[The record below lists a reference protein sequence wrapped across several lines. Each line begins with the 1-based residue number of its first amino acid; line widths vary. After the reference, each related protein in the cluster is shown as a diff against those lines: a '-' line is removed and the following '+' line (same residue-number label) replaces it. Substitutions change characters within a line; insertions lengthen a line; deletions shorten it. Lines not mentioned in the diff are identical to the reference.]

1 MSITRRLFLRNS
13 AAAGAIGVTI
23 AAPVVAEAAA
33 GDPDERIAAAIAE
46 IHIALGEK
54 YPGWRVQ
61 VQNTA
66 QRVKQPGP
74 NGTLIDGE
82 AYSQAIL
89 IYTSSEKY
97 GPEEARWF
105 RVPVNEQLLAAD
117 VKGGHRL

>member
-13 AAAGAIGVTI
+13 AAAGAVAATVTTSVI
-23 AAPVVAEAAA
+23 AEAAA
-33 GDPDERIAAAIAE
+33 VDADERIAAAIAE

-66 QRVKQPGP
+66 QRIQRPGP
-74 NGTLIDGE
+74 NGALVDGDH
-82 AYSQAIL
+82 YSQAIL
-89 IYTSSEKY
+89 IYTSCEKY

-105 RVPVNEQLLAAD
+105 RVPVDEQLLAAD
-117 VKGGHRL
+117 VKGGHQL

>member
-13 AAAGAIGVTI
+13 AAAGAV
-23 AAPVVAEAAA
+23 AATVATPVLADAAVV
-33 GDPDERIAAAIAE
+33 DPDERIAAAIAE
-46 IHIALGEK
+46 IHLALGEK

-66 QRVKQPGP
+66 QRVRQPGP
-74 NGTLIDGE
+74 NGALVEGE
-82 AYSQAIL
+82 RYSHAIL